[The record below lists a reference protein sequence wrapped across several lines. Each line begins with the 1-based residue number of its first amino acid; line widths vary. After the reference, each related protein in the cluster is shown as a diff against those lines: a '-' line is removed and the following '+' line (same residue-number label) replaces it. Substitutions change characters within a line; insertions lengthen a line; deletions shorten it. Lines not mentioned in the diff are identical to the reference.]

1 MDTEH
6 TEYTEHTA
14 SAGDVAGAVVP
25 YLASGRRVETMK
37 LHALLYLVQ
46 GFAAERARVMA
57 GGMYV
62 P

>member
-1 MDTEH
+1 MNTEH
-6 TEYTEHTA
+6 SQYTA
-14 SAGDVAGAVVP
+14 SAGGVAGAVVS
-25 YLASGRRVETMK
+25 YLASGRRVETVK